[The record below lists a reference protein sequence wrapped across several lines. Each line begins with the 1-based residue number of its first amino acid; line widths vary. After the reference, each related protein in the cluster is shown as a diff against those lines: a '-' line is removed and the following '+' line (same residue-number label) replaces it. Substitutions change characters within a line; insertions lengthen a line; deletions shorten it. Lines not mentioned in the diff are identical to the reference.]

1 MDTMRDEDVRCMR
14 HALAEARL
22 AAEEGEV
29 PVGAV
34 ILSKEGRVIG
44 RAHNQ
49 KEMLHDPT
57 AHAEMIAIT
66 QAAEALGDWRLDGAA
81 VYATIEPCVMCAGA
95 LVHARVARLV
105 FGARDPKWGGCGSV
119 FDIAHSERLNHRIEV
134 VEGVLADECAELL
147 RAFFSDRRDG

>member
-1 MDTMRDEDVRCMR
+1 MR